1 MISLKLLVEETY
13 EYGCVMA
20 EVPTEPARKLMEF
33 SRATIPDEI
42 LYTEEDDDSYG
53 REDHFHTTI
62 KYGLTEKYDED
73 EIKEF
78 LKNTKPFPIEIKG
91 LSVFENEKFD
101 VVKFDMEGKELRRLN
116 KIFSDLP
123 NEDEYP
129 DYKPHMTLAYVKSG
143 MGKKY
148 VKKALKLSKIGVN
161 TIIYSDRGNKTYIT
175 L

>member
-20 EVPTEPARKLMEF
+20 EVPTEPARQIMEF
-33 SRATIPDEI
+33 SRATIPDSI
-42 LYTEEDDDSYG
+42 LYEEEDDDSYG
-53 REDHFHTTI
+53 REDQFHTTI
-62 KYGLTEKYDED
+62 KYGLTKQYDEE

-78 LKNTKPFPIEIKG
+78 LAETKSFSIEIKG
-91 LSVFENEKFD
+91 MSVFENEKFD
-101 VVKFDMEGKELRRLN
+101 VVKFDIEGKELRRLN
-116 KIFSDLP
+116 KIFSALP
-123 NEDEYP
+123 NEDEY
-129 DYKPHMTLAYVKSG
+129 DTYRPHMTLAYVTSG

-148 VKKALKLSKIGVN
+148 VKKAPKMSKIMVN